1 SEEEFRQLFRLMA
14 PKLGFQ
20 YNDEAISYLVET
32 HYRAVGR
39 PMRCCQP
46 RDLLM
51 QVRNMCLYETKVLEL
66 TNDAIDFAVEN
77 YFAIV

>member
-1 SEEEFRQLFRLMA
+1 MMA
-14 PKLGFQ
+14 PQLGFV
-20 YNDEAISYLVET
+20 YDDNVVTYVIEK

-51 QVRNMCLYETKVLEL
+51 QARNMCLYETKELEL
-66 TNDAIDFAVEN
+66 SEDAMDFAVEN
-77 YFAIV
+77 YFAVL